1 MPLLMVQK
9 SGIISGKFWWWA
21 PKVSDVSC
29 EVNSIASAEAKIASM
44 AVFGG
49 TPKMPQGKELKKK
62 SPQAREWA
70 QIEGSLYLVRS
81 CKYKLKKGPLCGRFL
96 FERRKYAFLDHRF
109 ALKIPLGK
117 LFIHINFSLHIYFFV
132 YIHVHCLSSI
142 LDHQSPNSQKI
153 D

>member
-29 EVNSIASAEAKIASM
+29 EVNSIASTEAKIASM

-70 QIEGSLYLVRS
+70 QIRGSLYLVRS
-81 CKYKLKKGPLCGRFL
+81 CKYKLKKRPFIWPFFVWKKEVCNSWPSFCFKHSSREIIYPYHIYIYTHIYMYTYMYIDIVVFL
-96 FERRKYAFLDHRF
+96 IINHPTRRK
-109 ALKIPLGK
+109 
-117 LFIHINFSLHIYFFV
+117 
-132 YIHVHCLSSI
+132 
-142 LDHQSPNSQKI
+142 
-153 D
+153 